1 MPEEPLAP
9 DVPELPSAPEVPD
22 EPVAPAAP
30 EVPLEPEAPVAP
42 EVPEEPDAPVAP
54 DVPEVPFVPPPPPP
68 VPTYEETDAVL
79 PSVSIKVSTLFVL
92 TNIFKSFDPSDEYG
106 MSLGEDVF
114 SAIIICFN
122 VRVLYVVFEVFPEQV
137 QLVHLLCL

>member
-1 MPEEPLAP
+1 MPEEPFAP

-22 EPVAPAAP
+22 EPVAPVAP
-30 EVPLEPEAPVAP
+30 DVPLEPEAPVAP

-79 PSVSIKVSTLFVL
+79 PSVSINVNTLFVL
-92 TNIFKSFDPSDEYG
+92 TNIFKSLDPSDAYG
-106 MSLGEDVF
+106 ISLGEDVF
-114 SAIIICFN
+114 SAII
-122 VRVLYVVFEVFPEQV
+122 V
-137 QLVHLLCL
+137 